1 LSEPRQLAEV
11 RRLTGTGALASS
23 STLAAPSAPKLPVTG
38 DIAAPLAIDLSG
50 MPRQTATLL
59 DEATNRRVS
68 YQGVPLTEIL
78 KKAGLPQGKELRGKA
93 LAIYILAKA
102 EDGYQVVFGLGE
114 LDPELTGSKVIVAGQ
129 REGQPLNR
137 HEGPLRLVVDGDRRP
152 ARSVRLLEKLEI
164 VRLRK

>member
-1 LSEPRQLAEV
+1 MRYSVLI
-11 RRLTGTGALASS
+11 
-23 STLAAPSAPKLPVTG
+23 LAAAAVAAQSAPKLLVTG

-78 KKAGLPQGKELRGKA
+78 KKAGLPLGKDLRGKA
-93 LAIYILAKA
+93 LATYILAEAK
-102 EDGYQVVFGLGE
+102 DGYQVVFSLGE
-114 LDPELTGSKVIVAGQ
+114 LDPELTGSKVIVADQ
-129 REGQPLNR
+129 REGQPLNQ